1 MSSHS
6 DIENDETEVET
17 TQPKKESHE
26 DLFLQYEKYKNKIM
40 KANNLISS
48 QLIEIKKF
56 EKNMDIIIN
65 KMNKLYNKKKG
76 KPRQVNPDSGFN
88 KKIEVPEI
96 LINFLELEET
106 ILSRPKVGSILTQKL
121 KDLGLK
127 KGQFIQLDKDTI
139 TKLNLDESYLTP
151 IKQTQFQT
159 FLALFYKK

>member
-1 MSSHS
+1 MSFHS
-6 DIENDETEVET
+6 DIENDETETET
-17 TQPKKESHE
+17 IQPKKESYE
-26 DLFLQYEKYKNKIM
+26 ELFLQYEKYKNKII
-40 KANNLISS
+40 KANNFISS
-48 QLIEIKKF
+48 QLVEIKKF

-65 KMNKLYNKKKG
+65 KMNKLYNKKKS

-106 ILSRPKVGSILTQKL
+106 VLSRPKVGSILTQKL

-127 KGQFIQLDKDTI
+127 KGQYIQLDEDTI
-139 TKLNLDESYLTP
+139 KKLNLDESYLTP

-159 FLALFYKK
+159 LLALFYKK